1 MEVENVVLFLLA
13 RRVLVVKQIVVKHME
28 AGDNAMSL
36 AVRKVL

>member
-13 RRVLVVKQIVVKHME
+13 RRVLVVKQIDVKHME
-28 AGDNAMSL
+28 ADDNAMSL